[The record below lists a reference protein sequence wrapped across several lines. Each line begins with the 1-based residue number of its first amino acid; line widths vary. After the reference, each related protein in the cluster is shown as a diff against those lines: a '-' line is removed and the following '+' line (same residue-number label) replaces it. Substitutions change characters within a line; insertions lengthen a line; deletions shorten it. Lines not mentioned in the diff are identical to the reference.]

1 MSSKKRAKKRAKN
14 TEREWLPTF
23 ADLADRL
30 SIHQLKEV
38 FLPEYKN
45 KYRQEMHQMVHD
57 LDLLCE
63 EKKIALNGN
72 LVRAIIVL
80 AQINEHI
87 WYNESN
93 VRSGEG
99 KANVKS
105 GEGKS
110 KQDLALL
117 KLTHGL
123 NGIRN
128 QTMNR
133 ILDLIGDSGR
143 HDYKTDCL
151 AAEFSHWEIDLD
163 WEEK

>member
-1 MSSKKRAKKRAKN
+1 MASKKQNKKNEKSKKL
-14 TEREWLPTF
+14 ERQWLPSI
-23 ADLADRL
+23 ADLIDRL

-38 FLPEYKN
+38 FIPEFKD
-45 KYRQEMHQMVHD
+45 KYREEMSQMVND
-57 LDLLCE
+57 LDLLCG
-63 EKKIALNGN
+63 KKSIILNGK
-72 LVRAIIVL
+72 LIRAIIVL

-93 VRSGEG
+93 VRASQETE
-99 KANVKS
+99 A
-105 GEGKS
+105 

-128 QTMNR
+128 QTMNY
-133 ILDLIGDSGR
+133 ILDLINESER

-151 AAEFSHWEIDLD
+151 AAEFSHWEIDLGWND
-163 WEEK
+163 TK